1 MKWQVKKCI
10 PILVYVFVLFH
21 NTGKAY
27 TPELVV
33 GNRSVFYQ
41 HRVNARINRYL
52 SFNNLA
58 QIDLEY
64 AHIKNNIYF
73 IRNTLS
79 FEISPHFSLNTS
91 FGIKNPGSFSTLFI
105 NYNYTY
111 KEFVLNYAIG
121 ITQQKGL
128 SIEHSFSVENNF
140 SLTSNL
146 QLNTRFQA
154 LLNHTNS
161 EYHRGF
167 QQVRL
172 GLKRNEF
179 ILGVAINYDQFNNN
193 DRLLANYGFYIKQ
206 IIKK

>member
-1 MKWQVKKCI
+1 MKWQINKCI
-10 PILVYVFVLFH
+10 PRLVYLLVFFH

-33 GNRSVFYQ
+33 GNRSIFYQ
-41 HRVNARINRYL
+41 HRVNTNINRYL

-58 QIDLEY
+58 QMDAEY
-64 AHIKNNIYF
+64 AHFKNNIYF
-73 IRNTLS
+73 IRNTFS
-79 FEISPHFSLNTS
+79 FKINPHFSLNTS
-91 FGIKNPGSFSTLFI
+91 FGVKNPGSFSTLFI
-105 NYNYTY
+105 NYNYMD
-111 KEFVLNYAIG
+111 KEFVLNYSIG

-128 SIEHSFSVENNF
+128 SLEHSFSVENDF
-140 SLTSNL
+140 SLAPNF
-146 QLNTRFQA
+146 QRNTRFQI
-154 LLNHTNS
+154 LLNHNKS

-167 QQVRL
+167 QQIRL